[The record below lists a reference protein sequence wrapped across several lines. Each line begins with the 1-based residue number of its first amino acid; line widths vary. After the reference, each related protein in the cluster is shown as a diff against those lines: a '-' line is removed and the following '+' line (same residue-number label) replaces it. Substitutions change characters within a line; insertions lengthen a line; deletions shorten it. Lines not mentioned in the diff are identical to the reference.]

1 MRRAVSVLYYI
12 AHNYDI
18 DLPKILPEDSEC
30 LSFTWEDGFIKR
42 YLSLTDVDADLTLF
56 NWKQDTSYL
65 ETLCEDGELNLDHIA
80 RALKLVIDP
89 VSNTSGWH
97 VKERH
102 SV

>member
-42 YLSLTDVDADLTLF
+42 YLSLTDVDADLTV
-56 NWKQDTSYL
+56 QL
-65 ETLCEDGELNLDHIA
+65 ETGH
-80 RALKLVIDP
+80 K
-89 VSNTSGWH
+89 TWH
-97 VKERH
+97 CVKME
-102 SV
+102 S